1 MLISVPATLCSTRV
15 HGEHG
20 AVVRFLTA
28 DHGLMAAYVAGARGR
43 ELRAVLIPGNTIAV
57 ELRARGDSQLPSARI
72 ELLASRAPWLSE
84 PLPAAA
90 IGWAA
95 ALTAATLPEGHA
107 YPALHDALGA
117 LLDAICHAPSARGWA
132 RALAGYEALLI
143 REVGYGA
150 TPAPPLDEGWEAIL
164 ARLDRQGT
172 TIGNRLLADRRRD
185 VMGLRTILL
194 ERLQRIGIDRK
205 GSP

>member
-1 MLISVPATLCSTRV
+1 
-15 HGEHG
+15 
-20 AVVRFLTA
+20 
-28 DHGLMAAYVAGARGR
+28 MAAYVAGARGR